1 MRIQVDTD
9 VEVLLS
15 MWGRWAM
22 RRASGALGYPS
33 VSPMF
38 RQAPSGDAY
47 GSQEP
52 LGIGE
57 PEMLVIDAAV
67 GRLPG
72 VLKLVLIETYQIGGS
87 MRDVAARLGISHPTL
102 GKYRVD
108 AELQISVDLRN
119 RCYQNTANSDSFD
132 KCHQKPA
139 TA

>member
-1 MRIQVDTD
+1 MKAQI
-9 VEVLLS
+9 EVLLS
-15 MWGRWAM
+15 MWGRWAI
-22 RRASGALGYPS
+22 RRAAGALGYPR

-57 PEMLVIDAAV
+57 PELMLVDAAV

-72 VLKLVLIETYQIGGS
+72 VLKLVVIETYQIGGS
-87 MRDVAARLGISHPTL
+87 LREVGARLGVHHNTL
-102 GKYRVD
+102 GKYLTESQLKISLD
-108 AELQISVDLRN
+108 LELQYR
-119 RCYQNTANSDSFD
+119 QNPANSDSFD
-132 KCHQKPA
+132 KCHRKPA